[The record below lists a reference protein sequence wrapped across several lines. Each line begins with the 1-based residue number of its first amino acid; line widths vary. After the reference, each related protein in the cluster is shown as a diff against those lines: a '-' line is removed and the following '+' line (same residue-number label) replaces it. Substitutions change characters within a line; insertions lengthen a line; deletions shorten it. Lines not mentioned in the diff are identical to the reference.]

1 MDTTSPDH
9 RRAAAPVIALALAT
23 TMLFGAAPAHADP
36 TPGDKDRVD
45 TQLAQTG
52 AELEGATARAQQAVA
67 AYTQANALLPAAQNA
82 LADAHGKVAAAQV
95 VARQAERDAAA
106 AEAAEQAATKAYDD
120 AAAKVDQ
127 QRQHVSDFVS
137 QSYKGSGLLA
147 INSILESGSPSEFA
161 IRIGYLDQI
170 AAGETQ
176 ALNALTSARMEAKVR
191 ENAAKAA
198 SDRAGQARDQAQ
210 QALGAAQAAEAA
222 ATQAAADVQNLINQ
236 RQQAM
241 DVANSERSAV
251 LASYNQLKAESDQ
264 IAAALRAAAEKQRQ
278 QQSGGSGGGGGG
290 GGQPVVKPPSS
301 GGAFFIM
308 PTAGWKSSD
317 FGYRFDPYY
326 KVWQLHAG
334 VDIAAPM
341 GQSIYAAADGRVVR
355 AGWNGGYG
363 NYTCISHGDYQG
375 KDLSTC
381 YGHQSAILVSVGQ
394 YVHRGQVIGRVG
406 STGASTGSH
415 LHFEV
420 RRDGAPENPLP
431 WLPGCFC

>member
-9 RRAAAPVIALALAT
+9 KRVAAPVIALVLAT
-23 TMLFGAAPAHADP
+23 VLFGAAPAHADS
-36 TPGDKDRVD
+36 TSDDKNRVD
-45 TQLAQTG
+45 SQLAQTG
-52 AELEGATARAQQAVA
+52 VELEGATARAQQAVA
-67 AYTQANALLPAAQNA
+67 QYNQANAQLPAAQNA
-82 LADAHGKVAAAQV
+82 LADAHGEVASAQV
-95 VARQAERDAAA
+95 SARQAERDAAA
-106 AEAAEQAATKAYDD
+106 AEAAQQTATKAYDA
-120 AAAKVDQ
+120 AAAKVEQ
-127 QRQHVSDFVS
+127 QRQHVGDFVS

-161 IRIGYLDQI
+161 TRIGYLDQI
-170 AAGETQ
+170 AAGETR

-198 SDRAGQARDQAQ
+198 SDRADQARNQAQ
-210 QALGAAQAAEAA
+210 QALAAAQAAETA

-241 DVANSERSAV
+241 QVANQERAAV
-251 LASYNQLKAESDQ
+251 LANYNQLKAESDQ
-264 IAAALRAAAEKQRQ
+264 IAAELRAAAERQRQ
-278 QQSGGSGGGGGG
+278 EQESSSGGGG
-290 GGQPVVKPPSS
+290 GGQPTVKPPSG

-317 FGYRFDPYY
+317 FGYRYDPYY

-334 VDIAAPM
+334 VDIAAPS

-375 KDLSTC
+375 KDLETC

-394 YVHRGQVIGRVG
+394 YVHRGQLIGRVG
-406 STGASTGSH
+406 TTGASTGPH

-420 RRDGAPENPLP
+420 RRDGTPENPLP
-431 WLPGCFC
+431 WLPSCFC